1 MNSNQNCL
9 DAKISVVINQSD
21 VEPVGAITVR
31 EFLAKIRD
39 PKAGHVSKIEKI
51 RELSALSKTKKDK
64 HDIAASKIKDTLPSV
79 TLSGEITAGKRAK
92 AMQEGRMAHSGLIQL
107 DIDAKDIGE
116 RDPLAVRD
124 EIGKDEHV
132 LAAFLSPSGKGVKAL
147 VRVPQCAT
155 DEQHK
160 DAWQSMSEYF
170 SNTYGLEADTSTKD
184 SGRMFYL
191 SHDPHC
197 IDKVTARELPIIVK
211 PKEKKA
217 EPPQLRNDSNFTLSD
232 LAGMIAKIPRP
243 VYADWLAICSGAWN
257 TFGHDA
263 TPILAAR
270 WGEDEAGEYDRKYS
284 QRTSEHTIATVIH
297 HAKMHGWQKPRRT
310 LESYL
315 VNHGDTVGMSWEQ
328 IDTLRPPYVVEG
340 FGRRGELM
348 LCAAESKSRKSWLVQ
363 DLGFCVAIGEPWLA
377 REDGT
382 GGFATAQARVFVFDL
397 ELSDG
402 EMRFR
407 FAKAR
412 GNRTSDISEQ
422 KELTNQFVHYSLE
435 DVQTE
440 DISYLLDELKS
451 KVSPGDLV
459 IVDCLYR
466 LHPDGN
472 ETKEIAEAFT
482 MLKKF
487 AKETQSLVVIVDHFR
502 KAGADKAKDRIAGTF
517 VKSASAS
524 TIVAIQ
530 TNAEK
535 VLELSIDART
545 FHGNDKVCCRFNMDN
560 YRFESVAEEYATVST
575 VDEYTRY
582 LLDLWQSHD
591 HGASVTTNS
600 AKAKW
605 ALDHRQTTA
614 NRLEKLEKLTWIT
627 SKSQGKGKER
637 HYYLTGRG
645 VDVIKEANRV
655 ASSLATG
662 KPQQAEMLVEYK
674 KNK

>member
-1 MNSNQNCL
+1 MNAL
-9 DAKISVVINQSD
+9 KI
-21 VEPVGAITVR
+21 
-31 EFLAKIRD
+31 
-39 PKAGHVSKIEKI
+39 
-51 RELSALSKTKKDK
+51 TK
-64 HDIAASKIKDTLPSV
+64 P
-79 TLSGEITAGKRAK
+79 
-92 AMQEGRMAHSGLIQL
+92 
-107 DIDAKDIGE
+107 
-116 RDPLAVRD
+116 
-124 EIGKDEHV
+124 
-132 LAAFLSPSGKGVKAL
+132 
-147 VRVPQCAT
+147 
-155 DEQHK
+155 
-160 DAWQSMSEYF
+160 
-170 SNTYGLEADTSTKD
+170 
-184 SGRMFYL
+184 
-191 SHDPHC
+191 
-197 IDKVTARELPIIVK
+197 ELPVNTET
-211 PKEKKA
+211 EK
-217 EPPQLRNDSNFTLSD
+217 
-232 LAGMIAKIPRP
+232 
-243 VYADWLAICSGAWN
+243 
-257 TFGHDA
+257 
-263 TPILAAR
+263 
-270 WGEDEAGEYDRKYS
+270 
-284 QRTSEHTIATVIH
+284 
-297 HAKMHGWQKPRRT
+297 KPRRT

-315 VNHGDTVGMSWEQ
+315 VNHGETVGMSWEQ
-328 IDTLRPPYVVEG
+328 IDNLRPPYVVEG

-560 YRFESVAEEYATVST
+560 YRFESVAEDYANSTT
-575 VDEYTRY
+575 VDAFTQH

-591 HGASVTTNS
+591 HNASVTKKQ
-600 AKAKW
+600 AQAKW
-605 ALDHRQTTA
+605 
-614 NRLEKLEKLTWIT
+614 KLENLQSADYRLKKMVSLKWLFMR
-627 SKSQGKGKER
+627 KDGKAWN
-637 HYYLTGRG
+637 YSLTGRG
-645 VDVIKEANRV
+645 LEILQSAKPLANE
-655 ASSLATG
+655 LALG
-662 KPQQAEMLVEYK
+662 EHEQAEMLVEYK
-674 KNK
+674 KK